1 MIIKINGQSITC
13 ENTIEKIIDSITEIL
28 DRDNAIAID
37 YIVDG
42 NSVKENLGKYLSERL
57 AEIQEIEVITQT
69 VKQLIQETI
78 HSAYTYLINAIPQI
92 RSIASEFE
100 MEPDAITWQSLNELL
115 EGLYW
120 LIDSMEKM
128 NTLKSLETTVNDY
141 PAWNQYAQV
150 TYNLIPIIK
159 ELDSA
164 LRNKNNRKVGRILSK
179 EIGPA
184 FDVMGN
190 KLYGLMTLPLKMR
203 TVPDTCL

>member
-1 MIIKINGQSITC
+1 MIIKVNGQSITC
-13 ENTIEKIIDSITEIL
+13 EDNIEKITDSIAEIL
-28 DRDNAIAID
+28 NRDNAIAID

-42 NSVKENLGKYLSERL
+42 TSINEELSNYLTERL
-57 AEIQEIEVITQT
+57 ALTKEIEVITQT
-69 VKQLIQETI
+69 VQQLVKDTI
-78 HSAYTYLINAIPQI
+78 NLAYTYLQNSIPQI
-92 RSIASEFE
+92 RSMASEFE

-128 NTLKSLETTVNDY
+128 NTLKSLETSVNDY
-141 PAWNQYAQV
+141 PAWNQYAQI

-179 EIGPA
+179 EIAPS
-184 FDVMGN
+184 FEVMGN
-190 KLYGLMTLPLKMR
+190 KLYGLLTSPLEM
-203 TVPDTCL
+203 

>member
-1 MIIKINGQSITC
+1 MIIKVNGQSLIC
-13 ENTIEKIIDSITEIL
+13 ENNIEKITDSIAEIL
-28 DRDNAIAID
+28 NRDNAIAID

-42 NSVKENLGKYLSERL
+42 TSINEDLSNYLPERL
-57 AEIQEIEVITQT
+57 AVTKEIEVITQT
-69 VKQLIQETI
+69 VQQLVKDTI
-78 HSAYTYLINAIPQI
+78 NSAYTYLQNSIPQI
-92 RSIASEFE
+92 RSMASEFE

-159 ELDSA
+159 ELDAA

-179 EIGPA
+179 EIAPS
-184 FDVMGN
+184 FEVMGN
-190 KLYGLMTLPLKMR
+190 KLYGLLTSPLEM
-203 TVPDTCL
+203 

>member
-1 MIIKINGQSITC
+1 MIIKVNGQSLIC
-13 ENTIEKIIDSITEIL
+13 ENNIEKITDSIAEVL
-28 DRDNAIAID
+28 NRDNAIAID

-42 NSVKENLGKYLSERL
+42 TSINEELSNYLTERL
-57 AEIQEIEVITQT
+57 ALTKEIEVITQT
-69 VKQLIQETI
+69 VPQLVKDTI
-78 HSAYTYLINAIPQI
+78 NSAYTYLQNSIPQI
-92 RSIASEFE
+92 RSMASEFE

-159 ELDSA
+159 ELDAA

-179 EIGPA
+179 EIAPS
-184 FDVMGN
+184 FEVMGN
-190 KLYGLMTLPLKMR
+190 KLYGLLTSPLEM
-203 TVPDTCL
+203 

>member
-28 DRDNAIAID
+28 NRDNAIAID

-69 VKQLIQETI
+69 VQQLVQDTI
-78 HSAYTYLINAIPQI
+78 NSAYTYLQNGIPQI
-92 RSIASEFE
+92 RRMASEFE

-150 TYNLIPIIK
+150 TYNLIPSIK
-159 ELDSA
+159 ELDAA

-184 FDVMGN
+184 FEVMGN
-190 KLYGLMTLPLKMR
+190 KLDGLITTPLEM
-203 TVPDTCL
+203 

>member
-13 ENTIEKIIDSITEIL
+13 ENTIEQITDSITEIL
-28 DRDNAIAID
+28 NRDNAIAID

-42 NSVKENLGKYLSERL
+42 TSINEELDNYLSECL
-57 AEIQEIEVITQT
+57 AITKEIEVITQP

-78 HSAYTYLINAIPQI
+78 NSAYTYLKNGIPQI

-115 EGLYW
+115 GGLNW
-120 LIDSMEKM
+120 LIDSMERM
-128 NTLKSLETTVNDY
+128 NALKSLELIVTDY
-141 PAWNQYAQV
+141 QAWNQYAQI

-159 ELDSA
+159 ELDAA

-179 EIGPA
+179 EIVPA
-184 FDVMGN
+184 FEVMGN
-190 KLYGLMTLPLKMR
+190 KLYGLMTSPLKM
-203 TVPDTCL
+203 

>member
-13 ENTIEKIIDSITEIL
+13 ENTIDKITDSITEVL
-28 DRDNAIAID
+28 NRDNAIAID

-42 NSVKENLGKYLSERL
+42 NSVKEDLGKYLSERL

-69 VKQLIQETI
+69 VKQLIMETI
-78 HSAYTYLINAIPQI
+78 HSAYNYLQNAIPQI

-115 EGLYW
+115 GGLNW
-120 LIDSMEKM
+120 LIDSMERM
-128 NTLKSLETTVNDY
+128 NALKSLELIVTDY
-141 PAWNQYAQV
+141 QAWNQYAQI

-159 ELDSA
+159 ELDAA

-179 EIGPA
+179 EIVPA
-184 FDVMGN
+184 FEVMGN
-190 KLYGLMTLPLKMR
+190 KLYGLMTSPLKM
-203 TVPDTCL
+203 

>member
-13 ENTIEKIIDSITEIL
+13 ENTIEKIIDAITEIL
-28 DRDNAIAID
+28 NRDNAIAID

-42 NSVKENLGKYLSERL
+42 NSVKEDLGKYLSERL

-69 VKQLIQETI
+69 VKQLIMETI
-78 HSAYTYLINAIPQI
+78 HSAYNYLQNAIPQI

-115 EGLYW
+115 EGLNW
-120 LIDSMEKM
+120 LIDSMERM
-128 NTLKSLETTVNDY
+128 NALKSLELIVTDY
-141 PAWNQYAQV
+141 QVWNQYAQI
-150 TYNLIPIIK
+150 TYNLIPSIK
-159 ELDSA
+159 ELDAA

-184 FDVMGN
+184 FEVMGD
-190 KLYGLMTLPLKMR
+190 KLAGLMITPLKM
-203 TVPDTCL
+203 